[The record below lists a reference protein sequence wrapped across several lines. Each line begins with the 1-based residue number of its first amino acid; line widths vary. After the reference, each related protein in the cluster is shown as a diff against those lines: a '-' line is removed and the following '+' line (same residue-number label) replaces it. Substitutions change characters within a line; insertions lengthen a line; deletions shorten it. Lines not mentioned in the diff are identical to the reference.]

1 MAAKLVTVKSE
12 NQNMNAGQIGGMVG
26 IVVGILGAVVG
37 VLGGVVGTYFSI
49 KNTKSP
55 RERAFMIQA
64 SIVCWVFVLAFVLGV
79 CLIPG
84 FYKILLVP
92 IYVVGLVA
100 GILLGNRKQAKIR
113 SEESQ
118 RAV

>member
-1 MAAKLVTVKSE
+1 
-12 NQNMNAGQIGGMVG
+12 MNIGLIGGMAG
-26 IVVGILGAVVG
+26 AALGLA
-37 VLGGVVGTYFSI
+37 GGLFGTYFSV

-55 RERAFMIQA
+55 RERAFMIKA
-64 SIVCWVFVLAFVLGV
+64 SIVCWAFVLAFVLGM

-100 GILLGNRKQAKIR
+100 GILLGNKKQAQIR
-113 SEESQ
+113 SEESK
-118 RAV
+118 RAA